1 MRARS
6 KMLLLLLEDSELS
19 PEFFVTLNSTRTSTL
34 TAVRPDKSIKSPSTG
49 PTALE
54 LAMARRLKADLCPRK
69 LKVATSHLRQAV
81 QSRRDLARQRKSR
94 DLAHQASLEA
104 EALSELEFL
113 LEQKQEL
120 QSEQPKNEEQNL
132 NLEAN
137 LDQNLYASPNA
148 N

>member
-6 KMLLLLLEDSELS
+6 KMLLLLLEDSGPS
-19 PEFFVTLNSTRTSTL
+19 PEFYATLTSTQTWNS
-34 TAVRPDKSIKSPSTG
+34 TAVRRDRCLKLRNPV
-49 PTALE
+49 PTAQE
-54 LAMARRLKADLCPRK
+54 LAMARRLKADLSPRN
-69 LKVATSHLRQAV
+69 LKTASSRLRLAV
-81 QSRRDLARQRKSR
+81 QSKQDLARQRKSQEQ
-94 DLAHQASLEA
+94 AHQASLEA

-113 LEQKQEL
+113 LEQKSEL